1 MYGQKVVN
9 RRLAWGAAMT
19 SDQDTYWAARLVID
33 QRGEEVADY
42 AAARADL
49 LLQDGD
55 FVGSA
60 VWRRIRAAIEELRR
74 ARQNEEALH

>member
-1 MYGQKVVN
+1 
-9 RRLAWGAAMT
+9 MT
-19 SDQDTYWAARLVID
+19 SDRDTYRAAKLVID
-33 QRGEEVADY
+33 QRGEEAAGY

-55 FVGSA
+55 LVGSA
-60 VWRRIRAAIEELRR
+60 VWRRIRAAIQELRR

>member
-1 MYGQKVVN
+1 MYGQMVVN
-9 RRLAWGAAMT
+9 RRLAWGAMT

-33 QRGEEVADY
+33 QRGEEAADY